1 MENEDLGH
9 LRKSYQKGELKV
21 EDIQGEPMTFFKK
34 WFAEA
39 NNVPAIEE
47 VNAMTLST
55 LGLDDYP
62 KSRIVLLKA
71 LTEEGFVFYTN
82 YQSQKGRELIQNPNA
97 SLLFFWPVLERQIRV
112 EGRVSLLD
120 PKESDAYFAS
130 RPRESQLGAWASQ
143 QSEALGTEEEL
154 LARFQAFDQQFPD
167 VVPRPPHWGGMALD
181 PSYIEFWQGKPSRL
195 HERLCFERVE
205 KGWERS
211 RKNP

>member
-1 MENEDLGH
+1 MSKAVDALRDSHADFNRNQKPVDFTDPILGFH
-9 LRKSYQKGELKV
+9 QWFDEAVTGKH
-21 EDIQGEPMTFFKK
+21 IEP
-34 WFAEA
+34 
-39 NNVPAIEE
+39 
-47 VNAMTLST
+47 NAMTIST
-55 LGLDDYP
+55 VNGQGMP
-62 KSRIVLLKA
+62 SARIVYLK
-71 LTEEGFVFYTN
+71 EISNQKFVFYTN

-112 EGRVSLLD
+112 EGRVTLLD

-154 LARFQAFDQQFPD
+154 LARFQAYDQQFPD

>member
-1 MENEDLGH
+1 MP
-9 LRKSYQKGELKV
+9 S
-21 EDIQGEPMTFFKK
+21 
-34 WFAEA
+34 A
-39 NNVPAIEE
+39 
-47 VNAMTLST
+47 
-55 LGLDDYP
+55 
-62 KSRIVLLKA
+62 RIVYLK
-71 LTEEGFVFYTN
+71 EISNQKFVFYTN

-112 EGRVSLLD
+112 EGRVTLLD

-154 LARFQAFDQQFPD
+154 LARFQAYDQQFPD
-167 VVPRPPHWGGMALD
+167 EVPRPPHWGGMALTPD
-181 PSYIEFWQGKPSRL
+181 YMEFWQGKPSRL